1 MKVKLPKLGEDD
13 EVDIVREGSILLSM
27 PLTPQMARHS
37 GRNAWFVTLAKKA
50 KAQAKQAK
58 FALYCAQEDLE
69 RELRKGWTRD
79 MKGIKFGETALKT
92 FVNSDEKIRA
102 LHRIYRKRC
111 DEADLLQGFVDIM
124 KERKDL
130 LQSIGALQ
138 RADTG
143 ELRTSVDAYN
153 EKLKRINKKLKLKL
167 EKVLKKHGSA
177 QS

>member
-1 MKVKLPKLGEDD
+1 MKVKLPTLSPDD
-13 EVDIVREGSILLSM
+13 EVDIIGEASILLSKE
-27 PLTPQMARHS
+27 LSPQMARHS

-50 KAQAKQAK
+50 KARQKQAK

-69 RELRKGWTRD
+69 RELRKSWP
-79 MKGIKFGETALKT
+79 KGLKWGETALKT
-92 FVNSDEKIRA
+92 LVNSDEKIRA
-102 LHRIYRKRC
+102 LHKIYRKRS

-138 RADTG
+138 RADVG
-143 ELRTSVDAYN
+143 EART
-153 EKLKRINKKLKLKL
+153 RINDFNARLKQ
-167 EKVLKKHGSA
+167 KVKRKHGSA